1 MLHIVANIANA
12 VLYSGGGDVGG
23 RAAALTCDPGVDM

>member
-12 VLYSGGGDVGG
+12 VLYSGGDVGG
-23 RAAALTCDPGVDM
+23 RAAELTCDPGVDM